1 MKKYE
6 TPDVEVI
13 NLIIQDVVTLSVEIG
28 DGEGYE
34 GDWNS

>member
-6 TPDVEVI
+6 TPDMEII
-13 NLIIQDVVTLSVEIG
+13 NLLFQDVVTLSSGIG
-28 DGEGYE
+28 DGEEVE